1 MKTEFFK
8 HIGAGFIILTLIYFM
23 QSCGKNVTHRHD
35 NNTSNAINQAYYTCS
50 QQLYPTCVMRVSRN
64 LLTGQYFYSEYCY
77 NQYINCVR

>member
-23 QSCGKNVTHRHD
+23 QSCGKKTTKDSYN
-35 NNTSNAINQAYYTCS
+35 INGGSTYLTCS